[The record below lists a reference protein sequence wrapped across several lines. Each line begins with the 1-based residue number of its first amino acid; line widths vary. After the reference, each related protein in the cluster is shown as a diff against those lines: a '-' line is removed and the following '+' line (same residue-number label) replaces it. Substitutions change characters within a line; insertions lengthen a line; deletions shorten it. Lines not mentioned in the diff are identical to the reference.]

1 MGTYLLTILCT
12 HIIIILTNQSRTP
25 REGFIM
31 SKYFKN
37 VETLE
42 ELRKQYRDLLKKF
55 HPDNENGSEETTKAI
70 NAEYEQLFKVLK
82 NRHESKT
89 DNSTD
94 SGSKKSYDNM
104 KWNFEEDEKL
114 RDILNKVIHF
124 ENITIEIIGN
134 WIWLSGNTYP
144 YKKDLKELGFKW
156 ASQKKNWYWHSETYV
171 KKSHRKLS
179 MDEIRDYYG
188 STEVETESRKKLAT
202 A

>member
-25 REGFIM
+25 REVFIM

-55 HPDNENGSEETTKAI
+55 HPDNGGSEEITKEI
-70 NAEYEQLFKVLK
+70 NTEYEQLFKVLK
-82 NRHESKT
+82 NRHERKGSDRT
-89 DNSTD
+89 EN
-94 SGSKKSYDNM
+94 GSKKSYEDM

-114 RDILNKVIHF
+114 RDILNKAIHF
-124 ENITIEIIGN
+124 ENITIEIIGSFI
-134 WIWLSGNTYP
+134 WISGNTYP
-144 YKKDLKELGFKW
+144 YKKELKELGFKW
-156 ASQKKNWYWHSETYV
+156 ASQKKNWYWHSEAYV
-171 KKSHRKLS
+171 KKSHKNLS
-179 MDEIRDYYG
+179 MDEIRNYYG
-188 STEVETESRKKLAT
+188 STEVETEGRKRLAT